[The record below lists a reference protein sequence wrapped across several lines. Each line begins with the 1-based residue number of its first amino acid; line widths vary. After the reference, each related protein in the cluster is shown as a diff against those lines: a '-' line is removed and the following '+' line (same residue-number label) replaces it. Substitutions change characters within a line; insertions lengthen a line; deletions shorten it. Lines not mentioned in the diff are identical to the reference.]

1 MLRHECWC
9 WGCELVEQKCIQGS
23 SLRCLPPCVDWWTAF
38 SAALN
43 MHNFLDF
50 HRWGGCNKWFH
61 RLANFLDS
69 SNVLIGCWLIWSFP
83 LMSGHECAC
92 HMCINGHQSMNF
104 IPYECIYWFGRWFS
118 KLLSL
123 CLVERLITKVL
134 AAGFVSFKCL
144 ALVKCVLVGQLM
156 FNSLLLNVIGQA
168 IYPHTVAAWLIPC
181 CCCPPH
187 WRALLFTRCCWLTI
201 VHYVWCLWLLSSLLT
216 LIDCAMIDSDL
227 CTHSLCKMPAY
238 RCLPCADVCVR

>member
-1 MLRHECWC
+1 MYSLIRSLIQQTIVSVSCW
-9 WGCELVEQKCIQGS
+9 EA
-23 SLRCLPPCVDWWTAF
+23 D
-38 SAALN
+38 
-43 MHNFLDF
+43 
-50 HRWGGCNKWFH
+50 
-61 RLANFLDS
+61 
-69 SNVLIGCWLIWSFP
+69 
-83 LMSGHECAC
+83 
-92 HMCINGHQSMNF
+92 HQSLGSW
-104 IPYECIYWFGRWFS
+104 ICIFQ
-118 KLLSL
+118 
-123 CLVERLITKVL
+123 
-134 AAGFVSFKCL
+134 VSRTCE
-144 ALVKCVLVGQLM
+144 VCTSRTIDVVY
-156 FNSLLLNVIGQA
+156 LLNVIGQA